1 MVIFVGGHYLVEDVL
16 RQQPPASLLVSD
28 EQDGLKDVVD
38 LQMIEVSVKVLPIKV
53 EHFNG

>member
-16 RQQPPASLLVSD
+16 RQQPPASLIVSN

-53 EHFNG
+53 EHFN